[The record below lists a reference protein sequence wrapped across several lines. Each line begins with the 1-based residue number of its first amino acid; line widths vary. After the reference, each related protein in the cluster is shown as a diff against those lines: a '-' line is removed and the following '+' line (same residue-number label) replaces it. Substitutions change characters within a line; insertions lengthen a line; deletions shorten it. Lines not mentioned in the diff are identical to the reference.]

1 MEFIQNRVNCISTN
15 PSHSSDRENGVCNGC
30 PPNINRKGEDFLSNF
45 FVEVGGHMA
54 LKYMHGSWPWG
65 PDA

>member
-1 MEFIQNRVNCISTN
+1 MEFIQNGVNRISTN

-30 PPNINRKGEDFLSNF
+30 PPNINRKGEDFLNNI
-45 FVEVGGHMA
+45 GGNIA